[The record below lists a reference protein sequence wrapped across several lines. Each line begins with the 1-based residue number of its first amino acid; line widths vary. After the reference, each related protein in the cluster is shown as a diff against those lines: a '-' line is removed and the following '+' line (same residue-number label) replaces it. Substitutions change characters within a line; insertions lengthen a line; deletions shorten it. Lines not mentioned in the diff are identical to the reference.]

1 MDDMSAAG
9 ETTGDSVA
17 AIRPPAVAAW
27 RDRLALDRIRPVLGG
42 WALPFALVLYLA
54 LKGGGYDELVYGQ
67 VGIVVWW
74 IVALGAAVAV
84 LPASRVGTAGWVG
97 FGLMGA
103 LAIWTAVGI
112 GWSSSAGRSVAELGR
127 VATYLGIFALALATQ
142 GPDRLRRTTSAVGS
156 AIAVV
161 SIIALLSRLHPAWFP
176 SAGQTSDFL
185 HVPSRLSYP
194 LNYWNGVAAMIAVGI
209 PLVLMTANTARS
221 VLGRALATAA
231 LPAMALAA
239 LYTFSRGGAIEI
251 AVALAVLFSLHPRRL
266 ELLPTA
272 LLGAA
277 GSAIVIV
284 AATQRSALESG
295 FGNAAAHSQGN
306 EMIAIVLVVCAGIGL
321 LAAALCLSERY
332 LIRSRVAVP
341 RRAAAVT
348 LGVALLAAIVVAL
361 SAGLPGYLSGRWHDF
376 KSPGGPNATGVARFD
391 SASGNGR
398 YQLWRAAVD
407 ANSTDPVIGIGPG
420 TYEFYWAQHRDLSLS
435 VVNAHSLYLE
445 SLAEL
450 GIVGLLIIVTVVG
463 APLAVG
469 TAKALR
475 AREDPDRAALFAG
488 AVAALSAFAVAAA
501 IDWIW
506 QVPAIVAAF
515 VIVSAAVLTGGVRR
529 TEPGAGSAL
538 GPRLVLVGAALVG
551 LVAVGIPLAGT
562 QAIRASQDEVRSKN
576 LAAALDDARTA
587 HSVQPYAADASL
599 QEALVLELQGRLP
612 QAVASAKQA
621 TQEEATNWQ
630 NWVVLSRLEAE
641 NGDADASLAAYQQ
654 ARDLNPKSTLFNR

>member
-1 MDDMSAAG
+1 MFAAG
-9 ETTGDSVA
+9 ETTGDGVA

-27 RDRLALDRIRPVLGG
+27 RDRLALDRIGPVLGG
-42 WALPFALVLYLA
+42 WVLPFALVLYLA

-103 LAIWTAVGI
+103 LAIWTALGI

-142 GPDRLRRTTSAVGS
+142 GPDRLRRTAGAVGS

-176 SAGQTSDFL
+176 SASQTSDFL
-185 HVPSRLSYP
+185 NVPSRLSYP

-209 PLVLMTANTARS
+209 PLVLITANSARS

-251 AVALAVLFSLHPRRL
+251 AVALVVLFSLHPRRL

-284 AATQRSALESG
+284 AATQRNALESG

-306 EMIAIVLVVCAGIGL
+306 EMIAIALVVCAGVGL
-321 LAAALCLSERY
+321 LAAALCLSVRY
-332 LIRSRVAVP
+332 LIRSRAAVP
-341 RRAAAVT
+341 RRAAAVA
-348 LGVALLAAIVVAL
+348 LGVALLAAMVVAL
-361 SAGLPGYLSGRWHDF
+361 SAGLPGYLSDRWHDF
-376 KSPGGPNATGVARFD
+376 KSPGGPNVTGVARFD

-407 ANSTDPVIGIGPG
+407 ANSTDPAIGIGPG

-450 GIVGLLIIVTVVG
+450 GILGLLIIVTVVG

-469 TAKALR
+469 TAKAFR
-475 AREDPDRAALFAG
+475 ARGDPDRAALFAG

-506 QVPAIVAAF
+506 QLPAIVAAF
-515 VIVSAAVLTGGVRR
+515 MIVSAAVLTGGVRR
-529 TEPGAGSAL
+529 TEPRAGSAL

-641 NGDADASLAAYQQ
+641 NGDADASLAAYRQ
-654 ARDLNPKSTLFNR
+654 AKDLNPTSTLFNR